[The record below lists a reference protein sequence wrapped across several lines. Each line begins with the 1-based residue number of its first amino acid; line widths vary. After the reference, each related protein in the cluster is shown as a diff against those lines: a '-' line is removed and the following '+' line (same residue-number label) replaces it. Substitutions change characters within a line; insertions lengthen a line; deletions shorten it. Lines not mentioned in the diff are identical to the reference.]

1 MLEFRNLIAGMCC
14 FNVKNDPVLCGFK
27 KLFQSSEEQSFEGY
41 SEIAGNVLKS
51 GKTLAEYFHDM
62 LVFSNSPIATEFAFG
77 DSAKV
82 DPLHLR
88 TDAVRYDLDVLK
100 RLCGETAAQ
109 LQIRLNTFYDTLDFG
124 RLPLYDNGTFDY
136 TPEYFLDYIRANGSG
151 VFAKY
156 KAFTFDGE
164 LHAVEEHDKI
174 RLSDLKNYEE
184 QRRLVVE
191 NTVRFLSNRPAQNV
205 LLYGDR
211 GTGKSSTV
219 KAILNESK
227 YLRMVE
233 ISKTNVSLL
242 PKLFDILKKIPL
254 HFIVLIDDLSFA
266 ENDDRFGILKAALE
280 GSLSARPK
288 NILIYA
294 TTNRRKIIR
303 ETVAEREISGADAI
317 DENMSLSDRFG
328 LFVTFT
334 KPDKRVY
341 LEIVKQLADDA
352 GLEIPEETLFAK
364 AERFALQRGGRSPRT
379 ARQFIDDI
387 ISDEENKPFFPV
399 AGGEK

>member
-1 MLEFRNLIAGMCC
+1 MLEFKNLIAGMCC
-14 FNVKNDPVLCGFK
+14 FNVKSDPVLCGFK
-27 KLFQSSEEQSFEGY
+27 KLFGSSSEESFEGY

-51 GKTLAEYFHDM
+51 GKSLAEYFHDM
-62 LVFSNSPIATEFAFG
+62 LVFSNSPVMNEFAFG

-88 TDAVRYDLDVLK
+88 KDAVKYDLDVLK
-100 RLCGETAAQ
+100 SLCEETAAQ
-109 LQIRLNTFYDTLDFG
+109 IQIRLNTFYDTLEFG
-124 RLPLYDNGTFDY
+124 KLPLYDNGSFDY
-136 TPEYFLDYIRANGSG
+136 TPDYFLDYIRTNGSG
-151 VFAKY
+151 MFAKY

-164 LHAVEEHDKI
+164 LHAVEDHDKI

-184 QRRLVVE
+184 QRRMVVD
-191 NTVRFLSNRPAQNV
+191 NTVRFLSDRPAQNV

-233 ISKTNVSLL
+233 LSKSDVALL
-242 PKLFDILKKIPL
+242 PKLFDILKRIPL
-254 HFIVLIDDLSFA
+254 HFIVMIDDLSFA

-280 GSLSARPK
+280 GSLAARPK

-303 ETVAEREISGADAI
+303 ETAAEREISGADAI
-317 DENMSLSDRFG
+317 DESMSLSDRFG

-341 LEIVKQLADDA
+341 LDIVKQLARDE
-352 GLEIPEETLFAK
+352 GLEIPEEKLFAK
-364 AERFALQRGGRSPRT
+364 AEQFALKRGGRSPRT

-387 ISDEENKPFFPV
+387 GSSDD
-399 AGGEK
+399 AQ